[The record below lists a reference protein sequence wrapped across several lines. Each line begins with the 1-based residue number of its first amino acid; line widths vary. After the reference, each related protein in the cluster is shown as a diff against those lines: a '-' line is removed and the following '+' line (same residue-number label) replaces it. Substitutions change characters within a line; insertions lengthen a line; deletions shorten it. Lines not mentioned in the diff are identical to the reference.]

1 MTVALLKYDMF
12 NGGDAAERMFPV
24 VRIEGAFVSTD
35 FTGMVGEVA
44 CTVTAGADF
53 LLTIQL
59 LPITAPTAS
68 DAAHL
73 SNVTNTIDRM
83 LQLSAAL
90 IAHSSDDDIVVITL
104 VASSF

>member
-1 MTVALLKYDMF
+1 MF
-12 NGGDAAERMFPV
+12 NADDADERMFPV
-24 VRIEGAFVSTD
+24 DRIEVAFVSTD

-59 LPITAPTAS
+59 LPIRAPTAS
-68 DAAHL
+68 DATHL

-83 LQLSAAL
+83 LHPSVVLA
-90 IAHSSDDDIVVITL
+90 AHSNDDDIVEITL
-104 VASSF
+104 GSSSSKRAD